1 MYAGG
6 IMMFVGKKINAQ
18 LSRIGQNMTNISKV
32 LSDSAHKASK
42 EINSLL
48 EGIKDHFS
56 TTKNNNATES
66 NVNPQS
72 FGQTHELTPN
82 AMGELVEMSVQQLDP
97 EDEAKN
103 LLMMNDKE
111 AADFLSDMRDSKAA
125 NILTLPEMDEVK
137 AGDFLSV
144 MIGEKAASILSVMD
158 EVKAGD
164 FLSGMRDSEAAN
176 ILSGMRDSKAANIL
190 SEMDNSKAANILS
203 KMDDSKAA
211 NILSKTEIGRKDK
224 GYDKSNRYAAN
235 ILSKMSNE
243 KASNILSQISYIKK
257 INIVNYL
264 KPKTPKSKHFSGK
277 EMSGPNYSQVTTKLN
292 TGPKNKLSP

>member
-176 ILSGMRDSKAANIL
+176 ILS
-190 SEMDNSKAANILS
+190 
-203 KMDDSKAA
+203 
-211 NILSKTEIGRKDK
+211 
-224 GYDKSNRYAAN
+224 
-235 ILSKMSNE
+235 
-243 KASNILSQISYIKK
+243 
-257 INIVNYL
+257 
-264 KPKTPKSKHFSGK
+264 
-277 EMSGPNYSQVTTKLN
+277 
-292 TGPKNKLSP
+292 